1 MTFVTTDENT
11 DRFPRL
17 LRREP
22 HVVDSLGLVLGPL
35 CFGQGDSVS
44 HYILSELESLLD
56 GVGDGRWGGME
67 GVKEMV
73 AMGNSGQKIGSGEVC
88 LCLCVWK

>member
-1 MTFVTTDENT
+1 MTCVAAGEDT

-22 HVVDSLGLVLGPL
+22 HVMYALGLVLGLL

-44 HYILSELESLLD
+44 HHMLSELESLFD
-56 GVGDGRWGGME
+56 GVGDGRWGGTE

-73 AMGNSGQKIGSGEVC
+73 AMGNSR
-88 LCLCVWK
+88 